1 MKKLVP
7 HVSVTTRQG
16 KNIAQTVIKTR
27 HWRGGAGGGGGDGD
41 DRGGGPGGDSRP
53 PGNYKFHSKN
63 CVTCDKMEEGQTSF
77 FSDKTGRKYQIKR
90 HYTCQDSWV
99 VYYIRCNLCKVGY
112 CGQTTQKFCQRHLGH
127 REEIRQG
134 QKGMGEHFK
143 GKHGEGLDLRSNNNI
158 EVAMRTFEIVI
169 IGSVEKGKKDSGKRL
184 DQLEADFQHRL
195 MCMDVHGGMNIR
207 NETRRRG
214 GKHPS

>member
-1 MKKLVP
+1 MCSERKWTLEFLEVLREKFLMQEYPADLINQQFERVLQLDRSELLLVDRNNRRKRKIICPLVVTYHPSNPPFRQWIQGAMGILHESEKMKKLVP

-63 CVTCDKMEEGQTSF
+63 CVTCDKMEDGQTSF
-77 FSDKTGRKYQIKR
+77 YSDKTGRKYQIKR

-99 VYYIRCNLCKVGY
+99 VYYIRCTLWVTVDRLRQNL
-112 CGQTTQKFCQRHLGH
+112 
-127 REEIRQG
+127 
-134 QKGMGEHFK
+134 
-143 GKHGEGLDLRSNNNI
+143 
-158 EVAMRTFEIVI
+158 A
-169 IGSVEKGKKDSGKRL
+169 KD
-184 DQLEADFQHRL
+184 
-195 MCMDVHGGMNIR
+195 I
-207 NETRRRG
+207 
-214 GKHPS
+214 